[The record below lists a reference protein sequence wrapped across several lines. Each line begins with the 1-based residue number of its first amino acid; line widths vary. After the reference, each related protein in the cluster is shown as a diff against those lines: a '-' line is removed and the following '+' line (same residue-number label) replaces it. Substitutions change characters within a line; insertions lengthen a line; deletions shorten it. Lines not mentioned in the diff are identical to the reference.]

1 MPVRVNVFDEGLQ
14 KSIEYFI
21 QKASP
26 SFNDILDFSIDSSEF
41 DTGVITFTNRDEL
54 IGNPVQ
60 RILHGGV
67 ISSILDVAGGHTV
80 FMQVYKDVMDE
91 PLEKQAQRLGRLG
104 TIDLRIDY
112 LRPGKGDRFTAR
124 GYVLRKGNKV
134 AVTRMELHN
143 EDDLL
148 IAVGTG
154 TYALGE
160 RPASA

>member
-1 MPVRVNVFDEGLQ
+1 MPVRVNVFHAGLQ
-14 KSIEYFI
+14 ETIEYFI

-26 SFNDILDFSIDSSEF
+26 SFNDILDFSIDSLDF

-91 PLEKQAQRLGRLG
+91 PLEKQAQLLGKLG

-112 LRPGKGDRFTAR
+112 LRPGKGNRFIAR
-124 GYVLRKGNKV
+124 GYILRKGNKV
-134 AVTRMELHN
+134 AVARMELHN
-143 EDDLL
+143 EDELL

-160 RPASA
+160 RAAPI

>member
-1 MPVRVNVFDEGLQ
+1 MPVKVNVFHEGLQ
-14 KSIEYFI
+14 KTIEYFI

-26 SFNDILDFSIDSSEF
+26 SFNDILNFSIDSLDF

-91 PLEKQAQRLGRLG
+91 PLEKQAQLLGKLG

-112 LRPGKGDRFTAR
+112 LRPGKGNSFVAR
-124 GYVLRKGNKV
+124 GYILRKGNKV

-143 EDDLL
+143 ENDLL

-160 RPASA
+160 RPASV

>member
-1 MPVRVNVFDEGLQ
+1 MSVRVNVFDEGLQ

-26 SFNDILDFSIDSSEF
+26 SFNDILDFSIDSSDF
-41 DTGVITFTNRDEL
+41 DTGVITFANRDEL

-80 FMQVYKDVMDE
+80 FMQVYKDVLDE
-91 PLEKQAQRLGRLG
+91 PLEKQAERLGKLG

-112 LRPGKGDRFTAR
+112 LRPGRGNRFIAR
-124 GYVLRKGNKV
+124 GYILRKGNKV

-160 RPASA
+160 SRNP

>member
-1 MPVRVNVFDEGLQ
+1 MPVRVHVFHDGLQ
-14 KSIEYFI
+14 KTIEYFI
-21 QKASP
+21 QKCSP
-26 SFNDILDFSIDSSEF
+26 SFNDILSFSIDSRDF
-41 DTGVITFTNRDEL
+41 DVGIINFTNRDEL

-80 FMQVYKDVMDE
+80 FMQVYKGIIDE
-91 PLEKQAQRLGRLG
+91 PLEKQAQVLGKLG

-112 LRPGKGDRFTAR
+112 LRPGRGNDFTAK
-124 GYVLRKGNKV
+124 GYILRKGNKV

-143 EDDLL
+143 EEGVL

-154 TYALGE
+154 TYALG
-160 RPASA
+160 

>member
-1 MPVRVNVFDEGLQ
+1 MAVKVNVFHDGLQ
-14 KSIEYFI
+14 KTIEYFI
-21 QKASP
+21 QKCSP
-26 SFNDILDFSIDSSEF
+26 SFNDILSFSIDSQDF
-41 DTGVITFTNRDEL
+41 DIGIINFSNRDEL

-80 FMQVYKDVMDE
+80 FMQVYKDIMDE
-91 PLEKQAQRLGRLG
+91 PLEKQAQILGKLG

-112 LRPGKGDRFTAR
+112 LRPGRGNAFTAK
-124 GYVLRKGNKV
+124 GYILRKGNKV

-143 EDDLL
+143 EEDLL

-154 TYALGE
+154 TYALG
-160 RPASA
+160 

>member
-1 MPVRVNVFDEGLQ
+1 MPVNVNVFHEGLQ
-14 KSIEYFI
+14 KTIEYFI

-26 SFNDILDFSIDSSEF
+26 SFNDILSFSIDSGDF
-41 DTGVITFTNRDEL
+41 DTGIITFTNRDEL

-80 FMQVYKDVMDE
+80 FMQVYQDIMNE
-91 PLEKQAQRLGRLG
+91 PLEKQAQILGKLG
-104 TIDLRIDY
+104 TIDLRVDY
-112 LRPGKGDRFTAR
+112 LRPGKGNNFIAR
-124 GYVLRKGNKV
+124 GYILRKGNKV

-143 EDDLL
+143 EEDVL

-160 RPASA
+160 RPALT